1 MRTRMMVAA
10 ASMVGLLVVIGA
22 LPAASAIAP
31 EPNAAT
37 VGDCTGGT
45 RARLTLSRDDGHIE
59 AEIELHTTKVGQ
71 SWRVQFS
78 TEGVRFASVVKRTV
92 PEDGRGGLSVS
103 RLATDHAGPDM
114 VTVRARNLGSG
125 ERCVVTGR
133 L

>member
-37 VGDCTGGT
+37 MGDCTGGT

-59 AEIELHTTKVGQ
+59 AEDRAPH
-71 SWRVQFS
+71 R
-78 TEGVRFASVVKRTV
+78 EGRAIVAGAS
-92 PEDGRGGLSVS
+92 S
-103 RLATDHAGPDM
+103 RPKAS
-114 VTVRARNLGSG
+114 GSL
-125 ERCVVTGR
+125 RW
-133 L
+133 